1 MSLNPTYGLALMQLV
16 QNTFQYLL
24 PSGIVI
30 DIFAHLS
37 SGGFLLTRQ
46 RNGSS
51 IISMIPD
58 FSTFLYDNYHIFYHN
73 NGFGVG

>member
-24 PSGIVI
+24 PPGIVI

-37 SGGFLLTRQ
+37 SGGLCLRDRVMGAQ
-46 RNGSS
+46 LSQ
-51 IISMIPD
+51 
-58 FSTFLYDNYHIFYHN
+58 
-73 NGFGVG
+73 